1 MIPELRAAADRLMHT
16 GGYLAYLAAEM
27 RPKERERH
35 CRATGLTVRQTFG
48 HIVQWLE
55 QEADT
60 LDRYLGGE
68 PVFDAPFDEHV
79 INAGFAERS
88 RETPLA
94 ELLARYNRG
103 CGRMCAVYERVTPEM
118 AAASV
123 GDKTVGDLALQWT
136 AHFQHHAVDFAEALP
151 RLRFDP
157 LLLDWALSPISADE
171 AESARQLKLIEAARA
186 YFKSQEESD
195 DS

>member
-1 MIPELRAAADRLMHT
+1 MHT

-27 RPKERERH
+27 RPKEHERH
-35 CRATGLTVRQTFG
+35 CRATGLTARQTFG

-55 QEADT
+55 QEVDT
-60 LDRYLGGE
+60 LARYLDGE
-68 PVFDAPFDEHV
+68 PVFDAPLDEHV

-94 ELLARYNRG
+94 ELLTRYRQAYQ
-103 CGRMCAVYERVTPEM
+103 RMLGLYERVTPEL
-118 AAASV
+118 AAETV
-123 GDKTVGDLALQWT
+123 EGKTVGELALQWT

-157 LLLDWALSPISADE
+157 LLLDWALNPISPDP
-171 AESARQLKLIEAARA
+171 AESARQLKLLEAARI
-186 YFKSQEESD
+186 YFKSQEDAD